1 MNKETFK
8 IRFYA
13 HRYWDLEELPPVA
26 YRALVVKY
34 ITDHPDEFKGADPQ

>member
-1 MNKETFK
+1 MDKENYK

-13 HRYWDLEELPPVA
+13 HRYWNFDELPPVT

-34 ITDHPDEFKGADPQ
+34 ITDHPDEFKGAGPQ